1 MSSDGRARR
10 RGAGPPLEPIALELE
25 LENIAL
31 RSELAALVSAIEEQP
46 TGVIRSLSKAVLLA
60 MDRARVTLGHR
71 GGAKAPVG
79 D

>member
-10 RGAGPPLEPIALELE
+10 RGAGPPLELSALELE

-31 RSELAALVSAIEEQP
+31 RSELAALLAIFDASPCCPSTEA
-46 TGVIRSLSKAVLLA
+46 GLCAVE
-60 MDRARVTLGHR
+60 RARATLGHR